1 MTATAAMI
9 EEVRRKVS
17 ESDVTTYD
25 DEKIQEYI
33 ERYPLLDEQGEPP
46 YTLDTSTEPPSE
58 DANEDWI
65 PTYDLNMAAAD
76 IWEEK
81 AATLAG
87 IYDFSADGGQY
98 NRSQAFR
105 QAMQMAQRFRSRRQ
119 PRTHTLH
126 KWPDERDPRT
136 YVGNLAEDD
145 SWGN

>member
-9 EEVRRKVS
+9 EEVRRKAQ
-17 ESDVTTYD
+17 EPDDTTYD
-25 DEKIQEYI
+25 DDAIQGYI

-46 YTLDTSTEPPSE
+46 YTLDTSTQPPTE
-58 DANEDWI
+58 DANADWI

-76 IWEEK
+76 IWDEK

-87 IYDFSADGGQY
+87 QYDFSADGGRY
-98 NRSQAFR
+98 SRSQSFN
-105 QAMQMAQRFRSRRQ
+105 QALLMAQRFRSRRQ

-126 KWPDERDPRT
+126 KWPEEPDPQT

-145 SWGN
+145 T